1 VILIL
6 TLNQT
11 LAPSEFNIVQSEQ
24 IEREFETHEEQSF
37 DFYPIDSETNDG
49 FEQEFEQPNQH
60 VEYVESEAVLSSNG
74 SSYRLKIFIYFE
86 HNIYSYFI

>member
-37 DFYPIDSETNDG
+37 DFYPIDSETNEV
-49 FEQEFEQPNQH
+49 FNKNLSNQTNM
-60 VEYVESEAVLSSNG
+60 LN
-74 SSYRLKIFIYFE
+74 LKQC
-86 HNIYSYFI
+86 